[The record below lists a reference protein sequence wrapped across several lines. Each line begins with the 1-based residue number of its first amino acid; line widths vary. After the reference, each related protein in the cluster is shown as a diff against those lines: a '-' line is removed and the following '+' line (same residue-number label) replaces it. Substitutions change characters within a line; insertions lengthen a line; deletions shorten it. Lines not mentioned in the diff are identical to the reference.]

1 MLNNLKTAALLAGLA
16 GLLMAIGSFW
26 GQSGLMIAFG
36 MSVVMIGSSY
46 WFSDRLA
53 IASARAK
60 PVPEGALPE
69 YRQIMTELT
78 TAAEIPMPGLFVSPN
93 PQPNAFATGR
103 NPENA
108 ADCVTPGLLPA
119 RTWGASRRA
128 PAAELAHVRNRDIL
142 TSSVAAA
149 VASTITFAAR
159 MAMWGAMFG
168 GGGGGGRDRNGG
180 GLEQLA
186 MIILGPIAAALIQMA
201 ISRNREFAADAS
213 AAKLLGTGEP
223 LARALDKLDLYSQ
236 RIPADINPAQA
247 QAYIVNPLRRGGMAS
262 LFSTH
267 PPVEERISRLRG
279 GSWA

>member
-1 MLNNLKTAALLAGLA
+1 LQALTWEEIRGVLAH
-16 GLLMAIGSFW
+16 
-26 GQSGLMIAFG
+26 
-36 MSVVMIGSSY
+36 
-46 WFSDRLA
+46 
-53 IASARAK
+53 
-60 PVPEGALPE
+60 
-69 YRQIMTELT
+69 
-78 TAAEIPMPGLFVSPN
+78 
-93 PQPNAFATGR
+93 
-103 NPENA
+103 
-108 ADCVTPGLLPA
+108 
-119 RTWGASRRA
+119 
-128 PAAELAHVRNRDIL
+128 ELAHVRNRDIL

-267 PPVEERISRLRG
+267 PPVEERISRLRSG
-279 GSWA
+279 TWV